1 MNFRFGKGSKSKTIN
16 EETSKPAKSPQVPP
30 SQQPSQAA
38 CLIDIPECFESVDV
52 IQVRTASLP
61 RYNVSSTSVDP
72 TDGPVVGSLG
82 PVDLVQIVKV
92 NDSNE
97 EVNVSLM
104 IWYFLGNSFS
114 AITTSLGPMFHLPPP

>member
-1 MNFRFGKGSKSKTIN
+1 MNFRFGIGSKSKTTTN
-16 EETSKPAKSPQVPP
+16 EETSKPAKSPPLPP

-61 RYNVSSTSVDP
+61 QYNVSVDL
-72 TDGPVVGSLG
+72 TDGPVVGGSLG

-92 NDSNE
+92 NESNE
-97 EVNVSLM
+97 EVSLPLL
-104 IWYFLGNSFS
+104 I
-114 AITTSLGPMFHLPPP
+114 